1 MSTFDRFYQS
11 PNFDFFN
18 RDFSQGATNQPF
30 QAFQASQEEE
40 EYNTL
45 LNQFSA
51 DGVITQE
58 ERDILLNSS
67 RKSGSM
73 LPEAPPIQ
81 PIISSTPSPD
91 LEPFNRFNPTTQQ
104 FEQLFGNMPA
114 KDQFGN
120 SEQFVQ
126 GVRDEAQRNA
136 ARFIGQPVTQEQL
149 DQANQLAREIGVTPN
164 FQLDESGNLAV
175 AEYGTDFAARSPE
188 EINRLL
194 NMQQDQMVGQNLPSG
209 QNLEMITDLQGRM
222 ISQGDDRTA
231 FDQASQE
238 RQARMD
244 QRKVRPGET
253 ITERDTR
260 IANSRTQGAN
270 RGDEMSQ
277 SEARAIAAGENY
289 YATEEDKARGLIIK
303 QRVNKRI
310 NDKQLL
316 ESAENVKNFLT
327 VNNTGQELTTE
338 NIRTLIKAT
347 GSSEAA
353 IRTYGN
359 LKENLSQVELNKFN
373 AEVDDL
379 NAFRGAELETP
390 TLFRNKKD
398 GTTAMLAL
406 NQKTGQWGSVNED
419 LEFKPVDIND
429 YRETAYTEISTA
441 RKNAL
446 DLQTEIFSDVSGIE
460 QLKKFKAD
468 RIDSQEGLA
477 QFVTSIKDRFRTAF
491 GQDISPQGMKDAIAR
506 AGFERLLGVIRLDVL
521 GPGVL
526 TEQDAQRLIAAMG
539 GFGGLADRETSVKL
553 VERLIKSKERASQG
567 RITVYNQTRNVFDE
581 LRNELPKMTMDNVD
595 SIRRGN
601 FLDQNPTNNN
611 VDINSLFK
619 P

>member
-11 PNFDFFN
+11 PNFDIFN

-58 ERDILLNSS
+58 ERAILLNSS
-67 RKSGSM
+67 RQSGAM
-73 LPEAPPIQ
+73 FPEAPVQ
-81 PIISSTPSPD
+81 PIISSTPGD
-91 LEPFNRFNPTTQQ
+91 GLEPFNRFNPTTQQ

-114 KDQFGN
+114 KNQFGN

-136 ARFIGQPVTQEQL
+136 GRFIGQPVTQEQL

-164 FQLDESGNLAV
+164 FQVDESGNLAV

-194 NMQQDQMVGQNLPSG
+194 NMQQDQQVGQATPSG
-209 QNLEMITDLQGRM
+209 QNLGMITDLQGRM

-238 RQARMD
+238 RRARMD
-244 QRKVRPGET
+244 QRDVRPGET

-260 IANSRTQGAN
+260 IANSRTEGAN

-277 SEARAIAAGENY
+277 SEARAIAAGESY
-289 YATEEDKARGLIIK
+289 YATEEDKARALIVK

-310 NDKQLL
+310 NNQQLS
-316 ESAENVKNFLT
+316 ESAENVKNFFT
-327 VNNTGQELTTE
+327 VNNIGQDLTTE
-338 NIRTLIKAT
+338 NIKTLIKAT

-353 IRTYGN
+353 IRAYGN
-359 LKENLSQVELNKFN
+359 LKENLSQVALNEFN
-373 AEVDDL
+373 AQVDNIDE
-379 NAFRGAELETP
+379 FRGAELETP
-390 TLFRNKKD
+390 TMFRNKKD
-398 GTTAMLAL
+398 GTTTMLAL
-406 NQKTGQWGSVNED
+406 NQKTGQWGSVND
-419 LEFKPVDIND
+419 NKEFIPVDIND

-446 DLQTEIFSDVSGIE
+446 DLQTEIFSDFSGIE

-477 QFVTSIKDRFRTAF
+477 QFITSVKDRFRTAF

-553 VERLIKSKERASQG
+553 VERLIRSKERASEG

-581 LRNELPKMTMDNVD
+581 LKNELPEMKMDNVE
-595 SIRRGN
+595 SIRRGD
-601 FLDQNPTNNN
+601 FLNPNPTNNN